1 MKKLMTLMSVSL
13 LASSLA
19 FAQDTQVAVSTSS
32 SVACID
38 SQEAMRTSKEGQK
51 VGKELEAKR
60 EQLSAQLKKEEA
72 ALVKA
77 VEEFKAKSATMSKA
91 EQEAEQQR
99 LMKMERDLKSK
110 VEEAEHELKMAMQKT
125 MEALGKEIEAA
136 VAEVAVKNGLDIVID
151 TRSGQIL
158 YTSDD
163 VVYTNDLVK
172 EMDKNYNAKVAKANT
187 AKKQGTV

>member
-13 LASSLA
+13 LVSSLII
-19 FAQDTQVAVSTSS
+19 AQDAPVAVSTSS

-51 VGKELEAKR
+51 VGKELEAKK
-60 EQLSAQLKKEEA
+60 EQLSAPLKKEEA
-72 ALVKA
+72 ALFKG
-77 VEEFKAKSATMSKA
+77 VEEFKVKSATMSKA

-110 VEEAEHELKMAMQKT
+110 AEEAELELKLYVQKT
-125 MEALGKEIEAA
+125 MESLGKEIEAA
-136 VAEVAVKNGLDIVID
+136 VAEVAVQNGLDIIVD
-151 TRSGQIL
+151 ARSGQIL
-158 YTSDD
+158 YASDN
-163 VVYTNDLVK
+163 VIYTNDLVK

-187 AKKQGTV
+187 AKKQGA